1 MTIQAVIFDL
11 DGVITDTAHLH
22 FLAWKA
28 LGDSLGV
35 EITLELNERLKG
47 LGRQETL
54 TLILKEAGLYD
65 QYTETERQALAD
77 RKNRTYVASLESL
90 GPQDLLPGIG
100 DCLKDLKKRGIKIGL
115 ASSSQ
120 NAGLIIKKLGLEPY
134 FEAMVDPRS
143 LSKGKPDPE
152 IYLKAAAA
160 LGLSPA
166 KCAGVEDARAG
177 LEAIRA
183 AGMTAIALGQSLE
196 QVPADY
202 HLSSTR
208 DLAKVNW
215 DDIVSKE

>member
-22 FLAWKA
+22 FLAWKE

-35 EITLELNERLKG
+35 EVNLELNELLKG
-47 LGRQETL
+47 ISRIFDNFTDVERQE
-54 TLILKEAGLYD
+54 
-65 QYTETERQALAD
+65 LAE

-120 NAGLIIKKLGLEPY
+120 NARLIIKKLGLEPY
-134 FEAMVDPRS
+134 FEAMVDPMS
-143 LSKGKPDPE
+143 LSRGKPDPE

-160 LGLSPA
+160 LGLTPA

-177 LEAIRA
+177 IEAIRA

-202 HLSSTR
+202 HFSSTR
-208 DLAKVNW
+208 DLVKVNW

>member
-22 FLAWKA
+22 FMAWKA

-65 QYTETERQALAD
+65 HYTEAERQALGD
-77 RKNRTYVASLESL
+77 RKNRTYVASLDSL

-100 DCLKDLKKRGIKIGL
+100 DCLKDLKKRDIKIGL

-120 NAGLIIKKLGLEPY
+120 NASLIIKK
-134 FEAMVDPRS
+134 
-143 LSKGKPDPE
+143 
-152 IYLKAAAA
+152 
-160 LGLSPA
+160 
-166 KCAGVEDARAG
+166 
-177 LEAIRA
+177 IR
-183 AGMTAIALGQSLE
+183 
-196 QVPADY
+196 P
-202 HLSSTR
+202 
-208 DLAKVNW
+208 
-215 DDIVSKE
+215 

>member
-1 MTIQAVIFDL
+1 MAIQAVIFDL

-22 FLAWKA
+22 FWAWKA

-35 EITLELNERLKG
+35 EVNLELNELLKG
-47 LGRQETL
+47 ISRQESL
-54 TLILKEAGLYD
+54 EIILRKTGIYD
-65 QYTETERQALAD
+65 NFTETERQALAD
-77 RKNRTYVASLESL
+77 RKNRSYVASLENL
-90 GPQDLLPGIG
+90 TPQDLLPCIG

-120 NAGLIIKKLGLEPY
+120 NAGLIIKKLGLEAY

-143 LSKGKPDPE
+143 LIKGKPDPE

-177 LEAIRA
+177 LEAIRE
-183 AGMTAIALGQSLE
+183 AGMTSIALGLSLKD
-196 QVPADY
+196 VPADY
-202 HLSSTR
+202 HFLSAK
-208 DLAKVNW
+208 DLVNFNW

>member
-22 FLAWKA
+22 FLAWKE

-35 EITLELNERLKG
+35 EVNLELNELLKG
-47 LGRQETL
+47 ISRQESL
-54 TLILKEAGLYD
+54 EIILKETGIFD
-65 QYTETERQALAD
+65 NFTDVERQELAE

-100 DCLKDLKKRGIKIGL
+100 DCLKDLKKRGLKIGL

-120 NAGLIIKKLGLEPY
+120 NARLIIKKLGLEPY
-134 FEAMVDPRS
+134 FEARVDPRS

-160 LGLSPA
+160 LGLTPA